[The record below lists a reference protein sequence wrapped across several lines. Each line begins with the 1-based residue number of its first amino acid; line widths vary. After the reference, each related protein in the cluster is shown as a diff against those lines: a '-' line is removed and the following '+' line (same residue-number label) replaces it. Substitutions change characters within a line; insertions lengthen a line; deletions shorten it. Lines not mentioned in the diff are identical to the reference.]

1 MLYGVETASALHSM
15 VPSAKIIGLA
25 MFAGEYRR
33 THLAA
38 AGFHMIVSKSE
49 GLAKLAEAIKVLLP
63 HAEPQA
69 GEALLLSSIRILIA
83 DDFEN
88 WRRQVHSLLQA
99 RPAWQVIAEAS
110 DGSETVQKA
119 ADLKPDLI
127 VLDIGLPKLNGIEAA
142 RRIRQLSPS
151 SKIIFLS
158 QVNDREVVQTG
169 LSTGALGYVH
179 KTHVRSDLLP
189 AIEAVLQGRE
199 FVSSSIKGY
208 QPVRV
213 LAMKAPHRHEVLFY
227 PDDAVFL
234 DSCTRFVTVALG
246 AGDVAAVVATESHR
260 DSLFKRLK
268 AEGLDVDA
276 EIKHGRYISLDVAKT
291 LSTFMVND
299 IPDWERFF
307 AVVGGLVSGAA
318 KAGKGE
324 HSRVAMWGECGPLL
338 WAEGKLDAAIR
349 LEQLLNQ
356 LATIYEFDLLC
367 AYALSSFHG
376 GEDEHIFQ
384 SICAEHSAVDSR

>member
-1 MLYGVETASALHSM
+1 V
-15 VPSAKIIGLA
+15 
-25 MFAGEYRR
+25 
-33 THLAA
+33 
-38 AGFHMIVSKSE
+38 
-49 GLAKLAEAIKVLLP
+49 
-63 HAEPQA
+63 
-69 GEALLLSSIRILIA
+69 
-83 DDFEN
+83 
-88 WRRQVHSLLQA
+88 
-99 RPAWQVIAEAS
+99 S
-110 DGSETVQKA
+110 DGSEAVRKA

-142 RRIRQLSPS
+142 RQIRQLSPS
-151 SKIIFLS
+151 SKIVFLS
-158 QVNDREVVQTG
+158 QNHDLDVVRTA

-179 KTHVRSDLLP
+179 KRDFRSDLLP
-189 AIEAVLQGRE
+189 AIEAVLQGRQ

-208 QPVRV
+208 NLTHV
-213 LAMKAPHRHEVLFY
+213 LATEAPHRHEVLFY

-234 DSCTRFVTVALG
+234 NSCTRFITAALG

-260 DSLFKRLK
+260 DSLFERLK

-291 LSTFMVND
+291 LSAFMVND
-299 IPDWERFF
+299 MPDWERFF
-307 AVVGGLVSGAA
+307 EVVGGLVSGAA

-338 WAEGKLDAAIR
+338 WAEGKVDAAIR

-376 GEDEHIFQ
+376 EDDARVFQ
-384 SICAEHSAVDSR
+384 SICAEHSAVYSQ

>member
-1 MLYGVETASALHSM
+1 VFVDILAIERVSACTLS
-15 VPSAKIIGLA
+15 KT
-25 MFAGEYRR
+25 AGEQ
-33 THLAA
+33 
-38 AGFHMIVSKSE
+38 
-49 GLAKLAEAIKVLLP
+49 P
-63 HAEPQA
+63 
-69 GEALLLSSIRILIA
+69 LSPIRILVT
-83 DDFEN
+83 DDFED

-234 DSCTRFVTVALG
+234 DSCTRFVTAALG

-299 IPDWERFF
+299 MPDWERFF
-307 AVVGGLVSGAA
+307 EVVGGLVSGAA

-338 WAEGKLDAAIR
+338 WAEGKVDAAIR